1 MASRW
6 PAGLRT
12 LGHAFCDSVVKAHR
26 PHDGPGNLLQAMRKG
41 EVSSLHPLSYSYI
54 CFSNFR
60 STLAYRTSRHKT
72 VGPDHL
78 QHTLGAGADAHVAVY
93 YYTLSMLIKSLS
105 GLTEA
110 TILVGPSFSN
120 GTMSEAGPSTPSI
133 KRACDACH
141 RRKVKCIGDGTKPC
155 KNCTSAGLTCTY
167 NAIPQKKGPKGSRA
181 KVISELR
188 ENQRQSQL
196 AAAQL
201 QDVPAQSAGYLP
213 RSRLVSFDMITACV
227 DYYFANLYPT
237 QPILHRVRVGET
249 IGQMDNNVEAYC
261 LVMSLCAY
269 MMIQPNM
276 VLPPGAFEGLDVT
289 PQSSLSLGITLLQET
304 IRVRKAYDYVDS
316 PTVWTVITSFFLFG
330 SNFCLDKHN
339 TAWFHLREATT
350 LAELMGMNSEEHY
363 QMMDLAESSR
373 RRRLYWLLFVTERAY
388 ALQRHRPLTLHATI
402 NLPTHDEDPAE
413 TVELNGFIHLVNLFR
428 PFDDTFVGIWN
439 KAKSGCTTHFLEQV
453 QQQLCDALPA
463 YLSCTES
470 QAVDLRCSQQ
480 WLRTMVWQLSIS
492 QGFLSSAAG
501 ESAMSFKF
509 PIEVSRDL
517 VASTNQFTQ
526 QAMEVH
532 GIGLIEKLFD
542 IACTLTD
549 VMSCVPL
556 EQHTFEYGPRDYLS
570 QLMALISSLRGGQ
583 QKYMPLLLSKIN
595 ESMPAMP
602 THGYALP
609 PRVEDIYDSSQTHSS
624 GPNSGVSS
632 PFGSPPLGVPG
643 FGPSPNFPFPD
654 MAGPPTSA
662 GFASTMATSSMP
674 YSDLANTPPVHMYQD
689 QSMLGY
695 PGTPGHMKYE
705 SG

>member
-1 MASRW
+1 
-6 PAGLRT
+6 
-12 LGHAFCDSVVKAHR
+12 
-26 PHDGPGNLLQAMRKG
+26 
-41 EVSSLHPLSYSYI
+41 
-54 CFSNFR
+54 
-60 STLAYRTSRHKT
+60 
-72 VGPDHL
+72 
-78 QHTLGAGADAHVAVY
+78 
-93 YYTLSMLIKSLS
+93 MLIKSLS
-105 GLTEA
+105 GLTE
-110 TILVGPSFSN
+110 TSVLLGPSFTN
-120 GTMSEAGPSTPSI
+120 GTMSEAGQSAPSI

-155 KNCTSAGLTCTY
+155 KNCTSASLTCTY

-213 RSRLVSFDMITACV
+213 RNGLVSFDMITTCV

-237 QPILHRVRVGET
+237 QPILHRIRVGET
-249 IGQMDNNVEAYC
+249 VGQMNNNVEAYC

-269 MMIQPNM
+269 MMIQPNL
-276 VLPPGAFEGLDVT
+276 VLPPGAFEGLEVM
-289 PQSSLSLGITLLQET
+289 PQSTLSLGITLLQET
-304 IRVRKAYDYVDS
+304 ARVRKAYDYVEA
-316 PTVWTVITSFFLFG
+316 PTVWTVITSFFMFG

-350 LAELMGMNSEEHY
+350 LAQVMGMHNEEHY

-402 NLPTHDEDPAE
+402 NLPTLEEDPAE
-413 TVELNGFIHLVNLFR
+413 TVELNGFIHLVNLYR
-428 PFDDTFVGIWN
+428 PFDDTFVGLWN
-439 KAKSGCTTHFLEQV
+439 KARSGCTTPFLAQV
-453 QQQLCDALPA
+453 QQQLCDALPE
-463 YLSCTES
+463 YLSSTES

-509 PIEVSRDL
+509 PIEIARDL
-517 VASTNQFTQ
+517 VAATSHFSQ

-542 IACTLTD
+542 VACTLTD
-549 VMSCVPL
+549 VMACVPC
-556 EQHTFEYGPRDYLS
+556 EQHTFEYGPRDYLN
-570 QLMALISSLRGGQ
+570 QMLNLISNLRGGQ
-583 QKYMPLLLSKIN
+583 QKYLPPLLTKIN
-595 ESMPAMP
+595 DSLPSMPMP
-602 THGYALP
+602 GYALP

-624 GPNSGVSS
+624 GPDSGVSS
-632 PFGSPPLGVPG
+632 PFGSPPAGAPG
-643 FGPSPNFPFPD
+643 LPAPLNFPFPENV
-654 MAGPPTSA
+654 A
-662 GFASTMATSSMP
+662 GFPITTAPSSVP
-674 YSDLANTPPVHMYQD
+674 YTDMTHAVPMHMYQD
-689 QSMLGY
+689 MVLQGY
-695 PGTPGHMKYE
+695 PGMKYE
-705 SG
+705 TGD